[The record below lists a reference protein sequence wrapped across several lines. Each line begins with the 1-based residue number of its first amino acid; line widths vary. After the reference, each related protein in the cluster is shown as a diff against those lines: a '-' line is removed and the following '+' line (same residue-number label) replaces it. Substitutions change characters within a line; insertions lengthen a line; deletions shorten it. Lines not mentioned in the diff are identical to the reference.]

1 MLRPLL
7 ISTRHF
13 IHLLMPPTEH
23 HLIATISQLSKATDL
38 ESVRGLLVKIAQ
50 MLDVDRLDL
59 MVEYWAVSGEARRLW
74 FSNIDDGRSS
84 VVNVPDKDFI
94 FGAASRQELTQA
106 DPSEAARQGPSTD
119 FQTFD
124 LPEGVRIKTRQVME
138 FPAGVGLPHRLV
150 LSLTQEDGSASTEG
164 GLMNASRL
172 ILAANRISLMR
183 IFKAALEHVKDQTL
197 TPRELECLK
206 WAALGKTGADTAK
219 ILTVSEATVAFHL
232 KNAISKMHAASKA
245 HAVALALSRGWID
258 LRGFH

>member
-1 MLRPLL
+1 MRPFP
-7 ISTRHF
+7 ISKRYF
-13 IHLLMPPTEH
+13 IRLHMPATEH

-38 ESVRGLLVKIAQ
+38 AAVRGLLMQIAQ
-50 MLDVDRLDL
+50 MLQVDRLDL

-84 VVNVPDKDFI
+84 VVNVPDIDFI
-94 FGAASRQELTQA
+94 FGAGSRQELTQA
-106 DPSEAARQGPSTD
+106 EPSESARQGPSTD

-124 LPEGVRIKTRQVME
+124 LPEGVRVKTRQVME

-150 LSLTQEDGSASTEG
+150 LSLTQEDGSASTQAA
-164 GLMNASRL
+164 LTNASRL
-172 ILAANRISLMR
+172 ILAASRISLMR